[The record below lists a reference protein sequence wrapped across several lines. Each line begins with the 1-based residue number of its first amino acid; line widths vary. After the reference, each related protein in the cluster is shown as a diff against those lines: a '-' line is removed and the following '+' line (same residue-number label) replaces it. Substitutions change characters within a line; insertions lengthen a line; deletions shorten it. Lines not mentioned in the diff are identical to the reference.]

1 MNFDLLDSE
10 ASKDAKKN
18 KVEKPLELLQLDEIK
33 EIFEQIED
41 PQNEQSAIHAFEYIY
56 GIMDMHDESEI
67 VGELRRFYSYRF
79 ETLNDA
85 VDAFSHMV
93 ASLRFPSKTVSACLD
108 DYRTE
113 LSREIKKSNNLNS
126 IPIPASFIMSTK
138 IWMNKFFVYLLDAL
152 FITKFINQNSTN
164 YLRFVQELL
173 RIDFKGKTDELILFL
188 REKEKILL
196 AGSPKQLVAKSNTKV
211 LPSQLDTPEFKV
223 ILNKAIEAGFVVES
237 KNHYVWA
244 GKNPQ
249 LAYFAEIASECLKLK
264 PKYPPFCELF
274 NKKNRLAQ
282 NRYKSKELLGKVNR
296 QDDLDSLV
304 RID

>member
-41 PQNEQSAIHAFEYIY
+41 PQNEQSAIDAFEYIY

-67 VGELRRFYSYRF
+67 VGELRRFYYYRF

-188 REKEKILL
+188 KEKESLLL
-196 AGSPKQLVAKSNTKV
+196 ANSFDQLGVKSEATV
-211 LPSQLDTPEFKV
+211 LPRELDNPEFKI
-223 ILNKAIEAGFVVES
+223 ILRRAIDSGFVVED
-237 KNHYVWA
+237 NNQYIWQ
-244 GKNPQ
+244 GTTPQ
-249 LAYFAEIASECLKLK
+249 LAYFAEITSECLKLK
-264 PKYPPFCELF
+264 SKYSPFCKLF
-274 NKKNRLAQ
+274 NKKNLAQ
-282 NRYKSKELLGKVNR
+282 VRYKTKEYVGKVDR
-296 QDDLDSLV
+296 QDELDRLV
-304 RID
+304 RFD

>member
-138 IWMNKFFVYLLDAL
+138 IWMNKFFVYLLDML
-152 FITKFINQNSTN
+152 FITKFIHQNSTN
-164 YLRFVQELL
+164 YLRFIQELL

-188 REKEKILL
+188 KEKESLLL
-196 AGSPKQLVAKSNTKV
+196 AGSLNQLTAKSETIV
-211 LPSQLDTPEFKV
+211 LPSQLDTSEFKV
-223 ILNKAIEAGFVVES
+223 ILNKAIDAGFVVENI
-237 KNHYVWA
+237 NHYVWI
-244 GKNPQ
+244 GTNPQ
-249 LAYFAEIASECLKLK
+249 LAYFAEIVSLYLKLS
-264 PKYPPFCELF
+264 PKFTPFSELF
-274 NKKNRLAQ
+274 HKNHLAQ
-282 NRYKSKELLGKVNR
+282 ERYKSKESLGKVNR
-296 QDDLDSLV
+296 QDDLDNLV

>member
-41 PQNEQSAIHAFEYIY
+41 PQNEQSAIDAFEYIY

-188 REKEKILL
+188 KEKEKLL
-196 AGSPKQLVAKSNTKV
+196 LVVSRNPHFQKSGTKV
-211 LPSQLDTPEFKV
+211 LPSELDNPEFKV
-223 ILNKAIEAGFVVES
+223 ILKKAIDAGFVVEN
-237 KNHYVWA
+237 KTHYVWE
-244 GKNPQ
+244 GTNPQ
-249 LAYFAEIASECLKLK
+249 LAYFNEIVAIFLNLEHKDAPFLK
-264 PKYPPFCELF
+264 LF
-274 NKKNRLAQ
+274 NKKNLAQ
-282 NRYKSKELLGKVNR
+282 NRYKSKELLGKVNG
-296 QDDLDSLV
+296 QDEIDSLV